1 MLTNNELWRSSF
13 LSKNDMNIQD
23 LRNEYTKSG
32 LTREQLATDPFTQ
45 FERWFQEA
53 LNVKIHEPNAMSLA
67 TVGADGLPSI
77 RTVLLKIFDHR
88 GFVFFTNY
96 GSKKATQIAEN
107 PQAALLFPW
116 LDLER
121 QVKIVGRVEKVSTA
135 ESLKYYLS
143 RPRGSQLGAWV
154 SQQSSI
160 ITSRSLLE
168 MKMDEMKRKFSNR
181 EVPLPDF
188 WGGFRIVP
196 QTVEFWQGRANRLH
210 DRFQFSLQA
219 DQSWKIERL
228 AP

>member
-23 LRNEYTKSG
+23 LRNEYTKGG
-32 LTREQLATDPFTQ
+32 LTLEQLATDPFTQ

-67 TVGADGLPSI
+67 TVGTDGVPSI

>member
-1 MLTNNELWRSSF
+1 
-13 LSKNDMNIQD
+13 MNIQD
-23 LRNEYTKSG
+23 LRNEYTKGG
-32 LTREQLATDPFTQ
+32 LTLEQLATDPFTQ

-67 TVGADGLPSI
+67 TVGTDGLPSI

>member
-1 MLTNNELWRSSF
+1 
-13 LSKNDMNIQD
+13 MNIQD

>member
-1 MLTNNELWRSSF
+1 
-13 LSKNDMNIQD
+13 MNIQD
-23 LRNEYTKSG
+23 LRNEYTKGG
-32 LTREQLATDPFTQ
+32 LTLEQLATDPFTQ

-67 TVGADGLPSI
+67 TVGTDGVPSI

>member
-1 MLTNNELWRSSF
+1 
-13 LSKNDMNIQD
+13 MNIQD

-67 TVGADGLPSI
+67 TVGTDGLPSI